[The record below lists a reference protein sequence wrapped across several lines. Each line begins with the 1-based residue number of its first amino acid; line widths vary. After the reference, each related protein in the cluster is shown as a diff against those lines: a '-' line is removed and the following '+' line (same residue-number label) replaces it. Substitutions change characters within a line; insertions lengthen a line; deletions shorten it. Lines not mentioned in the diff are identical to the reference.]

1 MQWQTRLRLIAGTFL
16 VTSLLWAGAGLYW
29 WNGSGQPAA
38 LPTMTLA
45 PGVSLSPPVAA
56 ELTAAV
62 KASAPAPKA
71 ASLPIAP
78 GQWLIIPVQGITA
91 SQLTDTFTQ
100 ARKGGLRVHDAI
112 DIMAPRGT
120 PVVAA
125 SAGTI
130 EKLFASSAGG
140 LTIYLRCD
148 DRRLIHYYA
157 HLDSYAAG
165 LSEGQR
171 VSQGQLLGAA
181 GFTGNANPAAP
192 HLHFA
197 VQLTTEAAKWYEPS
211 TALNPYPLLARR

>member
-1 MQWQTRLRLIAGTFL
+1 MPNAAPLAVVL
-16 VTSLLWAGAGLYW
+16 
-29 WNGSGQPAA
+29 GQ
-38 LPTMTLA
+38 
-45 PGVSLSPPVAA
+45 S
-56 ELTAAV
+56 
-62 KASAPAPKA
+62 
-71 ASLPIAP
+71 
-78 GQWLIIPVQGITA
+78 LIIPVQGVA
-91 SQLTDTFTQ
+91 ANQLTDTFTQ
-100 ARKGGLRVHDAI
+100 ARQGGLRVHDAI

-125 SAGTI
+125 SAGKI

-148 DRRLIHYYA
+148 DRRFIHYYA

-165 LSEGQR
+165 LAESQR
-171 VSQGQLLGAA
+171 VAQGQLLGAV

-197 VQLTTEAAKWYEPS
+197 VQLTSPQAKWYEPS

>member
-29 WNGSGQPAA
+29 WNGSGQQAA
-38 LPTMTLA
+38 LATMTLA
-45 PGVSLSPPVAA
+45 PGLSLDPPVSAG
-56 ELTAAV
+56 LTAAV
-62 KASAPAPKA
+62 KASAPVPKA
-71 ASLPIAP
+71 ASLAVVPS
-78 GQWLIIPVQGITA
+78 QSLIIPVQGITA
-91 SQLTDTFTQ
+91 SQLIDTFTQ
-100 ARKGGLRVHDAI
+100 ARQGGVRVHDAI

-125 SAGTI
+125 AAGTI

-148 DRRLIHYYA
+148 DRRFIHYYA

-197 VQLTTEAAKWYEPS
+197 VQLTNEAAKWYEPS
-211 TALNPYPLLARR
+211 TALNPYPLLVRR